1 MWVLGEDQAGYVQL
15 QFQLLRGAAAGP
27 ARSQGGCPSSHKT
40 RTMTRMRMSVV
51 VVLVRHQGVA
61 GVVGAVAGGG
71 LQAVGPGHRC
81 RGG

>member
-1 MWVLGEDQAGYVQL
+1 MWDLGVRVLGVDQVGDVQL

-40 RTMTRMRMSVV
+40 RTMTRMMRMSVV

-61 GVVGAVAGGG
+61 GVVGAVAG
-71 LQAVGPGHRC
+71 
-81 RGG
+81 

>member
-1 MWVLGEDQAGYVQL
+1 MRVLGVDQVGDVQL

-40 RTMTRMRMSVV
+40 RTMTRMMRMSVV

-61 GVVGAVAGGG
+61 GVVGAVAG
-71 LQAVGPGHRC
+71 
-81 RGG
+81 